1 MAPPGRPPASLTMA
15 PLRLVAPVPAEAD
28 LQADV
33 ARALD
38 LLLLPPAQW
47 TTFPAGHVQL
57 PKAAAAKLSRLGL
70 KRGWPDVLVLH
81 GALHGIEL
89 KRPGGRLSKTRT
101 VRTKRGALR
110 VLDGQEDTFPRLEAA
125 GMRIAVCETLE
136 DVMAALDRWKIP
148 MRRRVAT

>member
-1 MAPPGRPPASLTMA
+1 MTGPA
-15 PLRLVAPVPAEAD
+15 LRLAAPIPAESD
-28 LQADV
+28 LQAGV
-33 ARALD
+33 AKALD
-38 LLLLPPAQW
+38 TLLLPPAQW

-57 PKAAAAKLSRLGL
+57 PKAAAARLARMGL

-81 GALHGIEL
+81 AGTLHGIEL

-125 GMRIAVCETLE
+125 GMRIAVCSTVEAVLR
-136 DVMAALDRWKIP
+136 ALDRWNIP
-148 MRRRVAT
+148 LRRYEMEAS